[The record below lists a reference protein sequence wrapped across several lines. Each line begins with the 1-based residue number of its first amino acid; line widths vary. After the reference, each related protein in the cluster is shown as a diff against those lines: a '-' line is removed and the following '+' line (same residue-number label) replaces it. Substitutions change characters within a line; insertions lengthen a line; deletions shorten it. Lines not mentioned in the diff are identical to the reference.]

1 MAGIGTSG
9 YIRGMRPADA
19 LRLATLAALWGGSFL
34 FLRIAAPGLGP
45 MFLTELRLVIA
56 AAALL
61 TWAWMTGGRVRFAGR
76 WKPYLVIG
84 AINSAAPFALFAYAA
99 VHLPA
104 SYSAVLNA
112 TSPVFGAVFAAL
124 WLNERLTLR
133 RVGGA
138 LAGVV
143 GVALLVGFGP
153 VVVDANVVLAALAAT
168 GGACCYALGA
178 VYARRKAAGMEPFA
192 VAAGSQVGAAFIL
205 APGLA
210 AWPGAESFGPGI
222 VASVLTLALVCT
234 ALAYLIY
241 FRLIANVGPARALTV
256 TLLIPVFGVLFGVVF
271 LGESLTPTMLAGAA
285 LVIGATWL
293 VVGETQASAET
304 AR

>member
-1 MAGIGTSG
+1 
-9 YIRGMRPADA
+9 MRPADV

-34 FLRIAAPGLGP
+34 FLRITAPVLGP
-45 MFLTELRLVIA
+45 LFLSEARLAIA
-56 AAALL
+56 AATLL
-61 TWAWMTGGRVRFAGR
+61 AWAWVTGGRVQFAGR
-76 WKPYLVIG
+76 WQSYLVIG
-84 AINSAAPFALFAYAA
+84 AINSAAPFVLFAYAA

-124 WLNERLTLR
+124 WLHERLTLR
-133 RVGGA
+133 RMAGA
-138 LAGVV
+138 LAGLA

-153 VVVDANVVLAALAAT
+153 VVADANVVLAVLAAI

-178 VYARRKAAGMEPFA
+178 VYTRRKAAGIEPFA
-192 VAAGSQVGAAFIL
+192 LAAGSQVGAALVL

-210 AWPGAESFGPGI
+210 AWPGAESFSLGI
-222 VASVLTLALVCT
+222 MASVLALAVACT

-256 TLLIPVFGVLFGVVF
+256 TLLIPVFGVLWGVAF
-271 LGESLTPTMLAGAA
+271 LGEILTPSMLAGGA

-293 VVGETQASAET
+293 VVGETSAE
-304 AR
+304 RPG

>member
-1 MAGIGTSG
+1 
-9 YIRGMRPADA
+9 MRPADI

-34 FLRIAAPGLGP
+34 FLRIAAPVLGP
-45 MFLTELRLVIA
+45 LFLSEARLAIA
-56 AAALL
+56 AATLL
-61 TWAWMTGGRVRFAGR
+61 GWAWLTGGQVRFAGR
-76 WKPYLVIG
+76 WRPYLVIG

-133 RVGGA
+133 RVTGA
-138 LAGVV
+138 LTGVA

-153 VVVDANVVLAALAAT
+153 VEMDANVILAALAAI

-178 VYARRKAAGMEPFA
+178 VYTRRKAAGIEPFA
-192 VAAGSQVGAAFIL
+192 LAAGSQVGAALVL

-210 AWPGAESFGPGI
+210 AWPGAESFSLGI
-222 VASVLTLALVCT
+222 MASVLALAVACT

-256 TLLIPVFGVLFGVVF
+256 TLLIPVFGVLWGVVF
-271 LGESLTPTMLAGAA
+271 LGEVLTPSMLAGGA

-293 VVGETQASAET
+293 VVGETSAQGPG
-304 AR
+304 

>member
-1 MAGIGTSG
+1 
-9 YIRGMRPADA
+9 MRPADA

-34 FLRIAAPGLGP
+34 FLRIAAPVLGP
-45 MFLTELRLVIA
+45 LFLTEARLAIA

-61 TWAWMTGGRVRFAGR
+61 AWARVTGGRVEFAGR
-76 WKPYLVIG
+76 WRSYLAIG

-124 WLNERLTLR
+124 WLHERLTLR
-133 RVGGA
+133 RGTGA
-138 LAGVV
+138 LIGVA

-153 VVVDANVVLAALAAT
+153 VVADANVVLAALAAT

-178 VYARRKAAGMEPFA
+178 VYARRKAAGIEPFA
-192 VAAGSQVGAAFIL
+192 LAAGSQVGAAL
-205 APGLA
+205 LLSPGLA
-210 AWPGAESFGPGI
+210 AWPGAEAFGPGI
-222 VASVLTLALVCT
+222 VASVLVLAVACT

-256 TLLIPVFGVLFGVVF
+256 TLLIPAFGVLWGVVF
-271 LGESLTPTMLAGAA
+271 LGEVLTPSMLAGGT

-293 VVGETQASAET
+293 VVGETSAQGPG
-304 AR
+304 

>member
-1 MAGIGTSG
+1 
-9 YIRGMRPADA
+9 MRTADA

-34 FLRIAAPGLGP
+34 FLRIAAPVVGP
-45 MFLTELRLVIA
+45 LFLTELRLAIA

-61 TWAWMTGGRVRFAGR
+61 AWAWMTGGQVRFAGR

-84 AINSAAPFALFAYAA
+84 AINSAAPFALFSYAA

-124 WLNERLTLR
+124 WLDERLTLR

-153 VVVDANVVLAALAAT
+153 VVADANAILAALAAI
-168 GGACCYALGA
+168 GGACCYALAA
-178 VYARRKAAGMEPFA
+178 VYTRRKAGGIEPLA
-192 VAAGSQVGAAFIL
+192 LAAGSQVGAAFIL

-210 AWPGAESFGPGI
+210 AWPGAESFGAGI
-222 VASVLTLALVCT
+222 VASVLALALVCT
-234 ALAYLIY
+234 AFAYLIY
-241 FRLIANVGPARALTV
+241 FRLIANVGAARALTV
-256 TLLIPVFGVLFGVVF
+256 TLLIPVFGVLFGVVL
-271 LGESLTPTMLAGAA
+271 LGESVSPIMLAGAA

-293 VVGETQASAET
+293 VVGETQVSAET

>member
-1 MAGIGTSG
+1 
-9 YIRGMRPADA
+9 MRPADV

-34 FLRIAAPGLGP
+34 FLRITAPVLGP
-45 MFLTELRLVIA
+45 LFLSEARLAIA

-61 TWAWMTGGRVRFAGR
+61 ACAWLTGGQVRFAGR
-76 WKPYLVIG
+76 WRSYLVIG

-112 TSPVFGAVFAAL
+112 TTPVFGAVFAAL

-133 RVGGA
+133 RVTGA
-138 LAGVV
+138 LGGVM

-153 VVVDANVVLAALAAT
+153 VVADANAVLAALAAI
-168 GGACCYALGA
+168 GGACCYALAA
-178 VYARRKAAGMEPFA
+178 VYTRRKAAGIEPFA
-192 VAAGSQVGAAFIL
+192 LAAGSQVGAALLL

-210 AWPGAESFGPGI
+210 AWPGADSFGPGI
-222 VASVLTLALVCT
+222 VASVLALAVVCT

-241 FRLIANVGPARALTV
+241 FRLIADVGAARALTV

-271 LGESLTPTMLAGAA
+271 LGESLSLTMLAGAV

-293 VVGETQASAET
+293 VVGETSAQGPG
-304 AR
+304 